1 MNLVIITRKI
11 TRNLNMWFMD
21 FLYWLVAEVRQFS
34 SLGEPGGGG
43 GVGVGGDGG
52 VGSGQSVENWPSNSK
67 IMNYNSFIQFRQFKW
82 GND

>member
-1 MNLVIITRKI
+1 
-11 TRNLNMWFMD
+11 MWFMD

-43 GVGVGGDGG
+43 GGGVGGDGGDGG